1 MCGSIFLPCN
11 TSYRSHQS
19 RQDKASLVAT
29 VQEEMK
35 LSWLAD
41 EKKLIA
47 SPKRLVP
54 TWPRWAFLSII
65 YVWCFFN
72 GVSTILTIKNMG
84 ISLLIGDYK

>member
-41 EKKLIA
+41 EKNWLLRQKD
-47 SPKRLVP
+47 
-54 TWPRWAFLSII
+54 
-65 YVWCFFN
+65 WCQLDPDGHF
-72 GVSTILTIKNMG
+72 
-84 ISLLIGDYK
+84 